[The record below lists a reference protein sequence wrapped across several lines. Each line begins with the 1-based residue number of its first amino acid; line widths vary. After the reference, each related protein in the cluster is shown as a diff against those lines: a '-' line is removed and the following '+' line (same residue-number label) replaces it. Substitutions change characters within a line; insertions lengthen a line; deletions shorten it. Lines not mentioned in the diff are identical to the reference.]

1 MKRRCGIRTRNAKR
15 QVTFFVAEQDIQVKI
30 MNGNI
35 IKGAVFDMDGLM
47 IDTEKLYLKY
57 WKKAAADFGY
67 DMQDEHV
74 FAIRSL
80 ARKYSVP
87 KLKGFFGDDFP
98 TEEVRARRTEL
109 INSHIEK
116 HGIEVKKG
124 LFELLDYL
132 KSHEIRL
139 AVATATQRDRTM
151 LYLNKINAVGYF
163 DAVIC
168 GDMVTN
174 GKPEPDIY
182 LTATAELGLE
192 PNQCVAYEDSPNGIK
207 SAFSAGCHAIMIP
220 DMTPPDSEILPMI
233 SAVYESLDKSVNFFE
248 GRI

>member
-1 MKRRCGIRTRNAKR
+1 MNRT
-15 QVTFFVAEQDIQVKI
+15 
-30 MNGNI
+30 I

-47 IDTEKLYLKY
+47 IDTEKLYLQY
-57 WKKAAADFGY
+57 WKQAAADFGY
-67 DMQDEHV
+67 IMEDKHV

-80 ARKYSVP
+80 SRKYSIP

-98 TEEVRARRTEL
+98 TEKIRERRTEL
-109 INSHIEK
+109 INSHIDK
-116 HGIEVKKG
+116 YGIEIKKG

-132 KSHEIRL
+132 KSNGIKL

-151 LYLNKINAVGYF
+151 LYLNKINIIDYF
-163 DAVIC
+163 DSVIC

-182 LTATAELGLE
+182 ITASEQLGLLPDE
-192 PNQCVAYEDSPNGIK
+192 CAAYEDSPNGIK

-220 DMTPPDSEILPMI
+220 DMTQPDDEIIPML
-233 SAVYESLDKSVNFFE
+233 SAVYESLDKSIDFFE